1 MKALSM
7 LDQLRM
13 IKGVDGVTPKGPETI
28 PGQEKN
34 GKSFLDFLSE
44 QVSEV
49 NASGVEAEQRM
60 QIAATGDDPMPH
72 STLIALQKA
81 DISFNLLMS
90 VERKLIEAYR
100 EILRTPI
107 G

>member
-1 MKALSM
+1 M

-13 IKGVDGVTPKGPETI
+13 IKGVDGLTPKAPEGV
-28 PGQEKN
+28 PSEGQR

-44 QVSEV
+44 KVNEV
-49 NASGVEAEQRM
+49 NSSSVEAEQRM
-60 QIAATGDDPMPH
+60 QLAATGDDPMPH

-81 DISFNLLMS
+81 DISFNLLLS
-90 VERKLIEAYR
+90 VERRLIEAYR
-100 EILRTPI
+100 ELIRTPI